1 MVSVQIEKVHYW
13 DSNFKESQFYFKDI
27 YRKKSNIMTNE
38 ELLEEILTEA
48 HNLGL
53 HLEVMS
59 LSKKKYANLDNV
71 DAYQKALYELKEE
84 YGFTI

>member
-1 MVSVQIEKVHYW
+1 
-13 DSNFKESQFYFKDI
+13 
-27 YRKKSNIMTNE
+27 MTNE

-53 HLEVMS
+53 YLEVMS
-59 LSKKKYANLDNV
+59 LSKKKYSHLSKV

>member
-1 MVSVQIEKVHYW
+1 
-13 DSNFKESQFYFKDI
+13 
-27 YRKKSNIMTNE
+27 MTNE

-84 YGFTI
+84 YGFYYIDKN